1 MIESV
6 EEGSLA
12 DMHGMMDG
20 DIWCT
25 HTDEC
30 YVISGN
36 SSFVYSG
43 PQDDVTI
50 FVVEVI
56 REVLPEQS
64 ANNDAE
70 QDALEVA
77 DGDDT

>member
-12 DMHGMMDG
+12 DRHGMMGG

-25 HTDEC
+25 RTDEC
-30 YVISGN
+30 YIVSGN
-36 SSFVYSG
+36 SSFVYLG
-43 PQDDVTI
+43 PHDDVTT

-70 QDALEVA
+70 QDALEA
-77 DGDDT
+77 SNGDGT

>member
-12 DMHGMMDG
+12 DRHDRMDG
-20 DIWCT
+20 DIWRT
-25 HTDEC
+25 RTDEC

-43 PQDDVTI
+43 PHDDVTT

-56 REVLPEQS
+56 REAWTEQS
-64 ANNDAE
+64 TNNDAKP
-70 QDALEVA
+70 DALEA
-77 DGDDT
+77 SDGDGT